1 MSFIGS
7 IFSFIGSVI
16 VGIVEAVIQVVEVVI
31 QLIMVLLGFDGGSSQ
46 TVEYFE
52 VRNYPLFD
60 NVDNKNPIQQSLLQS
75 ILADKDLSTSLI
87 YNLVFRSL
95 KGNIK
100 EYMNFIE
107 QGNYFEG
114 FPELDSYILIVDYTE
129 LIAALQ
135 TLTGVACTTDTADL
149 RSLEQSDW
157 IKYWLQENKEYN
169 VGTNTM
175 GVDFSTTSTS
185 PPSPTGDTVQVTPST
200 NHFDIDIT
208 STIDNSDTVTADE
221 RWQVNLGT
229 VVYNST
235 PDNYTVQ
242 VYNAAGVTRTLPY
255 TVPTKP
261 TALHYVVQYFKNSAP
276 SVKYLFIYKVGSGVY
291 TDLDTVETP
300 INIDNSV
307 LQAMPDVPL
316 RISNANYTTFGAT
329 KKQQIED
336 LLAIL
341 NLDAEEIINGVMSD
355 SGLAPGDVDHVYVK
369 FGVRMWDTSQAGMS
383 YLFRMFSNLYPAQGT
398 TQGTY
403 NNTASGDVKPTNNI
417 LTTSDDNNS
426 AFQWNYITYAFT
438 SLSDINAN
446 SGSTENGI
454 YYSDM
459 SKFNSSNILQY
470 PYYSSS
476 GKGTY
481 NVGYKADNLTEVAAF
496 LAGNGVTNPG
506 TTTTEAQY
514 WLQVTD
520 RMTYN
525 NPTPNLLNSDGS
537 ASTLIY
543 LTPDAVYKNNGSG
556 VLQMLEQASE
566 ETTSGQSITYYKIQ
580 FNGLAAYTVAAPIAA
595 MRVVDGAT
603 GKFKTVKF
611 NLGAKTDLMAPFIYT
626 FVKDLSHTDSAQL
639 FLAGAHISIYV
650 AHYEVIEQ
658 AGMDFLTALVMIIII
673 IVIIVITIK
682 TGGATKDGFFAFLKT
697 VAGTAATAGVV
708 AAVKLV
714 LVKLATYAFKFI
726 VQAIIQEIIAELVD
740 DPALRMILSL
750 IASVAI
756 MSWEGDLSFDDGT
769 GGMFDDMGDMIGDV
783 NISDVSGGGFSFDNM
798 TSFRN
803 PMDFTGVELLQ
814 VANYALQGVGSLKA
828 AAQNEAIESMANQA
842 QIWNSEYTK
851 KQEELEQLTESSR
864 KNRRNSLD
872 LSRVLYSGW
881 KVGGQELNGLPA
893 NIWLASTVERRITSN
908 FDIFDIDLSPKLDVG
923 ASLNI

>member
-1 MSFIGS
+1 MSFIGNIVS
-7 IFSFIGSVI
+7 AIVDVI
-16 VGIVEAVIQVVEVVI
+16 VSIVEAVVQVVEMVV
-31 QLIMVLLGFDGGSSQ
+31 QLIMVLLGFDGGSTQ
-46 TVEYFE
+46 IIEYFE

-60 NVDNKNPIQQSLLQS
+60 DVDHKNPIQQSLLQS

-95 KGNIK
+95 RGNVK
-100 EYMNFIE
+100 DFMKFIE
-107 QGNYFEG
+107 NGNYFEG
-114 FPELDSYILIVDYTE
+114 FPELDSYIAIVDYTE
-129 LIAALQ
+129 VTATLQ
-135 TLTGVACTTDTADL
+135 TITGVACTLEVTAL
-149 RSLEQSDW
+149 RALSQADW

-175 GVDFSTTSTS
+175 GVDYSTTSTS
-185 PPSPTGDTVQVTPST
+185 PITPAADTVTVTPST

-208 STIDNSDTVTADE
+208 SETASSDAVTADE

-229 VVYNST
+229 VVYNPI
-235 PDNYTVQ
+235 PDDYTVQ
-242 VYNAAGVTRTLPY
+242 VYNSLGNTRTLPY

-261 TALHYVVQYFKNSAP
+261 TELHYVVEYYQNPTP
-276 SVKYLFIYKVGSGVY
+276 SRTYLFVYKVGEGTY
-291 TDLDTVETP
+291 TDLDTVEEP

-307 LQAMPDVPL
+307 LQAINAIPL
-316 RISNANYTTFGAT
+316 RISNSNYTTFGAT

-341 NLDAEEIINGVMSD
+341 NLDAEEIINGVLSD
-355 SGLAPGDVDHVYVK
+355 SGLAAGDVDNVYVN

-383 YLFRMFSNLYPAQGT
+383 YLFRMFENLYPAQGT

-403 NNTASGDVKPTNNI
+403 DNTASGDTKPTNNI
-417 LTTSDDNNS
+417 LTTTEDKND
-426 AFQWNYITYAFT
+426 AFQFNYITYTFT
-438 SLSDINAN
+438 SLADIDAN
-446 SGSTENGI
+446 SGSAENGI

-459 SKFNSSNILQY
+459 SKFGSDGLLKF

-481 NVGYKADNLTEVAAF
+481 NVGYKADDLDEVQDF
-496 LAGNGVTNPG
+496 LDGNGVINPG
-506 TTTTEAQY
+506 TTTTEAAD
-514 WLQVTD
+514 WLQVTE
-520 RMTYN
+520 RMSYN
-525 NPTPNLLNSDGS
+525 NPTPNLLESDGS

-543 LTPDAVYKNNGSG
+543 LTPDMVYKNNGSG
-556 VLQMLEQASE
+556 VLQMLQQASE
-566 ETTSGQSITYYKIQ
+566 ETTSGQSITYYCAKA
-580 FNGLAAYTVAAPIAA
+580 NGLDAYTVAAPIAA

-603 GKFKTVKF
+603 GRFKTVKF
-611 NLGAKTDLMAPFIYT
+611 NLGAKNDLMVPFVYT
-626 FVKDLSHTDSAQL
+626 FIKDLSHTQQGQL
-639 FLAGAHISIYV
+639 FLAGAHVSIYV
-650 AHYEVIEQ
+650 AHYEVIHH
-658 AGMDFLTALVMIIII
+658 AGMSFFQALVMIIII
-673 IVIIVITIK
+673 IVIVYFTWGADGGTIS
-682 TGGATKDGFFAFLKT
+682 GFLT
-697 VAGTAATAGVV
+697 QVAGTAATAGVM

-714 LVKLATYAFKFI
+714 LTKLVTYAFKFI
-726 VQAIIQEIIAELVD
+726 VQSIIQQIIAELVD
-740 DPALRMILSL
+740 DPALRMILNL
-750 IASVAI
+750 VASIAI

-769 GGMFDDMGDMIGDV
+769 SGMFDDMGDMIGDV
-783 NISDVSGGGFSFDNM
+783 NISDISGGGFSFNNM

-803 PMDFTGVELLQ
+803 PMDFTGVEILQ

-828 AAQNEAIESMANQA
+828 AAQNEAIEGMANQA

-851 KQEELEQLTESSR
+851 KQEELEQLTESSL

-908 FDIFDIDLSPKLDVG
+908 FDIYDIDFSPKLDVG

>member
-1 MSFIGS
+1 MSFISS
-7 IFSFIGSVI
+7 IFNFIGQVI
-16 VGIVEAVIQVVEVVI
+16 VGIVEAVIQFVEVVI

-60 NVDNKNPIQQSLLQS
+60 KVDHKNPIQQSILQS
-75 ILADKDLSTSLI
+75 ILSNKDLSTSLI

-95 KGNIK
+95 RGNIK
-100 EYMNFIE
+100 EYMKFIE
-107 QGNYFEG
+107 DGNYFEG

-135 TLTGVACTTDTADL
+135 TLTGVACTSDTADL
-149 RSLEQSDW
+149 RSLQEADW
-157 IKYWLQENKEYN
+157 VKYWLQENKEYN

-200 NHFDIDIT
+200 NHYSIAIT
-208 STIDNSDTVTADE
+208 STVDNSDTVTVDE
-221 RWQVNLGT
+221 RWQVNFGT
-229 VVYNST
+229 VVYNSS

-242 VYNAAGVTRTLPY
+242 VYNTAGVTRTLPY

-276 SVKYLFIYKVGSGVY
+276 SRKYLFIYKVGTGVY

-336 LLAIL
+336 LVAIL

-355 SGLAPGDVDHVYVK
+355 SGLAAGDVDNVYLK
-369 FGVRMWDTSQAGMS
+369 FGVRMWDASQAGMS

-417 LTTSDDNNS
+417 LTTSADNNS

-454 YYSDM
+454 YYSNM

-481 NVGYKADNLTEVAAF
+481 NVGYKADTLAEVAAF

-506 TTTTEAQY
+506 TTTTEAQD

-520 RMTYN
+520 RISYN
-525 NPTPNLLNSDGS
+525 NPTPALLESDGS
-537 ASTLIY
+537 AATLIY
-543 LTPDAVYKNNGSG
+543 LTPDMVYKNNGSG

-603 GKFKTVKF
+603 GRFKTVKF
-611 NLGAKTDLMAPFIYT
+611 NLGAKTDLMVPFIYT

-658 AGMDFLTALVMIIII
+658 AGMDFLTALVIIII
-673 IVIIVITIK
+673 LVVIIYLTVVS
-682 TGGATKDGFFAFLKT
+682 GGADGGTTLEAFMAT
-697 VAGTAATAGVV
+697 VAGTAATYGVM

-726 VQAIIQEIIAELVD
+726 VQYAIQLIIAELVD
-740 DPALRMILSL
+740 DPALRMILNL
-750 IASVAI
+750 MVSVAI
-756 MSWEGDLSFDDGT
+756 MSWEGNVSYE
-769 GGMFDDMGDMIGDV
+769 GGGDAMFDSTGDMIGDV
-783 NISDVSGGGFSFDNM
+783 TLTEMPSAGFSFNSM
-798 TSFRN
+798 TSFKS
-803 PMDFTGVELLQ
+803 PLSFT
-814 VANYALQGVGSLKA
+814 ALQYAGIALSVFEGLGSLKSIA
-828 AAQNEAIESMANQA
+828 IQTAAGALSAESTAWNRTRAKKLQEITKMEEFTNKENYGMSTAAVTRQSWRMRNNPGGMSAAQ
-842 QIWNSEYTK
+842 Y
-851 KQEELEQLTESSR
+851 LEGKLGM
-864 KNRRNSLD
+864 
-872 LSRVLYSGW
+872 VLMTLGSTGINPDMDIYS
-881 KVGGQELNGLPA
+881 A
-893 NIWLASTVERRITSN
+893 MFDTV
-908 FDIFDIDLSPKLDVG
+908 
-923 ASLNI
+923 